1 MSLHV
6 QVGGTVRTQFF
17 KAFLLMLRKFLPLGY
32 MTSKAV
38 QKVAE
43 VVGVFDGP
51 GGLRGLMETSPNDVA
66 QHAQAHFV
74 QDLVP

>member
-6 QVGGTVRTQFF
+6 QVSGAVLAQFF
-17 KAFLLMLRKFLPLGY
+17 KAFLLMLAKFPALGN

-43 VVGVFDGP
+43 VVGVFDSLAGH
-51 GGLRGLMETSPNDVA
+51 RGLVYTSANCCC
-66 QHAQAHFV
+66 QQAQAHFV